1 MHASQRSLHDL
12 LPMPI
17 ISFQCL
23 GSSPHLIA
31 LEANDSLAV
40 VDVRQQRVMGL
51 MLGERLGQ

>member
-12 LPMPI
+12 LPMPL

-23 GSSPHLIA
+23 GSSPNLIA

-40 VDVRQQRVMGL
+40 VDVRLQRIMGL